1 VPSVRIIAGERKG
14 HRLKVPRGEA
24 VRPTSDR
31 VREAVFAALAAAGV
45 LGAVDDRCPV
55 PGASSAAP
63 TDALSGVLE
72 RADGGVEVLDLFAGT
87 GALGL
92 EALSRGAGHAV
103 FVETDPRVAAVLT
116 ANIRGVSYEARARVM
131 AVDFTR
137 ALRVLRR
144 EGGRFDLLF
153 VDPPYRM
160 LPDVGRV
167 LSPVIAALLA
177 PGGLVVIE
185 GPRSV
190 RVDLGLGIVFE
201 RRYGDTVVTMV
212 KEEAE
217 TA

>member
-31 VREAVFAALAAAGV
+31 VREAIFAALAAAGV
-45 LGAVDDRCPV
+45 LGSADD
-55 PGASSAAP
+55 PGRP
-63 TDALSGVLE
+63 PGVLSGTSWQPE
-72 RADGGVEVLDLFAGT
+72 GGVTVLDLFAGT

-92 EALSRGAGHAV
+92 EALSRGAARAV
-103 FVETDPRVAAVLT
+103 FVEADPRVAAILT
-116 ANIRGVSYEARARVM
+116 TNIRGVTYEARSRVM
-131 AVDFTR
+131 AVDYTR
-137 ALRVLRR
+137 ALRVLGR
-144 EGGRFDLLF
+144 EGVRFDLLF

>member
-1 VPSVRIIAGERKG
+1 MPSVRIIAGERKG
-14 HRLKVPRGEA
+14 HRLKVSRGEA

-31 VREAVFAALAAAGV
+31 VREAIFGALAAAGV
-45 LGAVDDRCPV
+45 LGAAADRRAV
-55 PGASSAAP
+55 PAAP
-63 TDALSGVLE
+63 TDALSGALE
-72 RADGGVEVLDLFAGT
+72 RADGRADGGVEVLDLFAGT

-103 FVETDPRVAAVLT
+103 FVEADPRVAAVLT

-131 AVDFTR
+131 PVDFTR

-160 LPDVGRV
+160 LPDVERV
-167 LSPVIAALLA
+167 LSPVIPALLA

-185 GPRSV
+185 GPRSA

-217 TA
+217 IA